1 MDVSSDSGEW
11 AFSGSPITFQN
22 STKFLSGP
30 DAFERNEADQR

>member
-11 AFSGSPITFQN
+11 AFSGSPLTFEN

-30 DAFERNEADQR
+30 DAWERNESNQR